1 MSSSA
6 EVFFAFSR
14 KIVSHCHMKSEE
26 THKEVEKQNIL
37 RVGVEPKEKW
47 HMWETVTRAELN

>member
-1 MSSSA
+1 
-6 EVFFAFSR
+6 
-14 KIVSHCHMKSEE
+14 MKSEE